1 MNLDWEVV
9 AAVGQCWDICKAR
22 GVPAASVAHLLLAG
36 VRAGEYETPAPK
48 PVAVVGAAKL
58 APEPDTYYPY
68 ERLGLPQRE
77 PEVIEEPEDEG
88 EQEPVP
94 TPPWMPQD
102 ETPRDERG
110 RRVVQRP
117 EMGKKRDGAWR
128 GDVLAWLA
136 GQDDHTGSVG
146 QYAEHAG
153 LTSAAAS
160 QRMRALVD
168 EGKVELVSRG
178 WYRIAGVMS

>member
-9 AAVGQCWDICKAR
+9 AAVGQCWDICRAR

-36 VRAGEYETPAPK
+36 VRAGEYEAPSPR
-48 PVAVVGAAKL
+48 PVAVLEPAKVE
-58 APEPDTYYPY
+58 PEPDTYHPY

-77 PEVIEEPEDEG
+77 PEAI
-88 EQEPVP
+88 
-94 TPPWMPQD
+94 PPAPWAPQD

-117 EMGKKRDGAWR
+117 EPAKKRDGAWR
-128 GDVLAWLA
+128 GDVLAWLSE
-136 GQDDHTGSVG
+136 QDDATGSVG

-178 WYRIAGVMS
+178 WYRIAGVAS

>member
-9 AAVGQCWDICKAR
+9 AAVGQCWDICRAR

-36 VRAGEYETPAPK
+36 VRAGEYETPAPR
-48 PVAVVGAAKL
+48 PVAVLEPAKVE
-58 APEPDTYYPY
+58 PEPDSYYPY

-77 PEVIEEPEDEG
+77 PEVVEEPEDEG

-94 TPPWMPQD
+94 PVPWMPQD

-117 EMGKKRDGAWR
+117 EPGKKRDGAWR

-178 WYRIAGVMS
+178 WYRIAGVAS